1 MSPWVGGGIVV
12 GMYQGV
18 ADIPAF
24 GRLATKEDKF
34 PTLSILYGNPQT
46 VQTCLDGPGSV
57 S

>member
-1 MSPWVGGGIVV
+1 MV

-34 PTLSILYGNPQT
+34 PTLSI
-46 VQTCLDGPGSV
+46 
-57 S
+57 

>member
-18 ADIPAF
+18 ADILAF

-34 PTLSILYGNPQT
+34 PTLSI
-46 VQTCLDGPGSV
+46 
-57 S
+57 